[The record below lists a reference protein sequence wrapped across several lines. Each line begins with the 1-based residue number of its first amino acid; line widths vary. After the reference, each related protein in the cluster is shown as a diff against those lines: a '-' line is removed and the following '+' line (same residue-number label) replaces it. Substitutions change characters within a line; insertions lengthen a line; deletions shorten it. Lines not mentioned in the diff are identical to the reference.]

1 MNKKIITLLMMMS
14 TGIASAEYTVVIPL
28 PQEGFSDRIEGP
40 TQTVR
45 DLKVTPSVINRGNS
59 ALLNWNYNDLEEISI
74 QGQPIY
80 ISSNKSGAFL
90 LSPNITT
97 TYTVI
102 IKHGGETTTQQITI
116 SVNQPPPTADF
127 SASSLK
133 IGKGDTVNLI
143 WNTENVEFVEI
154 VGLLS
159 KTDYTNTSYSITP
172 TQTTTYTLIA
182 YGYDGQPNIT
192 KTVTIEVES
201 TAVINSFTVDK
212 TKVSVGD
219 IANFNWNVSD
229 SMIVK
234 LNGGTESAVGSRAV
248 PFSTA
253 GNFNY
258 KLEVTS
264 FNGLVISQETA
275 VDVYTIPSLDAFYA
289 NNICCGLTVS
299 PNTQLDFTWTDD
311 GVSTYVINGAPKT
324 GGTMTIMSNAT
335 SGTTNFIMVATNPA
349 GRSVTK
355 GIAVSVLLPAP
366 VIATLTAPNTVFR
379 NAAFTLSFTATGAT
393 NYTIKSSGGS
403 SSGISGTID
412 MGTSTSRNI
421 TPTSTGNYTYTI
433 TAKNAAGTTVTKTID
448 VAVVADPTVSSFTT
462 SASSVG
468 PNDTFTL
475 SWNVSNAEIVSID
488 RSVGVVSGTSKV
500 VTAPATNGSYIYTL
514 TNAKTLNG
522 ITRSATRTVTVTVA
536 APPVITSF
544 TGPATG
550 KQYMPF
556 SVYWSGTNTV
566 DYKLT
571 GSVTGS
577 GVSTAV
583 TTGGEGVITPQVQGV
598 IVYTLTAT
606 SIGGVKATQ
615 TITVT
620 IGPPP
625 V

>member
-1 MNKKIITLLMMMS
+1 MDRKIIALLMMMS
-14 TGIASAEYTVVIPL
+14 TGIASAEYTVMIPL
-28 PQEGFSDRIEGP
+28 PQEGFADRTEGP
-40 TQTVR
+40 TQIVR
-45 DLKVTPSVINRGNS
+45 DLKVTPNIINRGSS

-80 ISSNKSGAFL
+80 TSSNKSGAFL

-143 WNTENVEFVEI
+143 WNTENVEFIEI

-172 TQTTTYTLIA
+172 TQTATYTLIA
-182 YGYDGQPNIT
+182 YGYAGQPNIT

-212 TKVSVGD
+212 TKFSVGD
-219 IANFNWNVSD
+219 IANFNWDVSD
-229 SMIVK
+229 STIVK

-248 PFSTA
+248 PFATA

-264 FNGLVISQETA
+264 FNGLVISEERT

-289 NNICCGLTVS
+289 NNICCGLTVA
-299 PNTQLDFTWTDD
+299 PNTQLDFTWIDD

-324 GGTMTIMSNAT
+324 GGAMTIMSNAT
-335 SGTTNFIMVATNPA
+335 ASTTNYIMVATNPA

-366 VIATLTAPNTVFR
+366 VIVTLTAPNTVFR

-412 MGTSTSRNI
+412 MGTNTSRNI

-433 TAKNAAGTTVTKTID
+433 TAKNASGTTVTRTID

-462 SASSVG
+462 SATGVG
-468 PNDTFTL
+468 PSSTFTL
-475 SWNVSNAEIVSID
+475 SWSVSNAEIVSID
-488 RSVGVVSGTSKV
+488 RSVGIVSGSSTV
-500 VTAPATNGSYIYTL
+500 VTAPSTSGSYVYTI

-522 ITRSATRTVTVTVA
+522 VTRSATRTVTITVA
-536 APPVITSF
+536 VMPVITSF
-544 TGPATG
+544 TGPATK
-550 KQYMPF
+550 KQFVPMTL
-556 SVYWSGTNTV
+556 SWSGTNAVYFTLAGSGANAIPN
-566 DYKLT
+566 YMGEATIAPQLT
-571 GSVTGS
+571 GLQT
-577 GVSTAV
+577 
-583 TTGGEGVITPQVQGV
+583 
-598 IVYTLTAT
+598 YTLTAYST
-606 SIGGVKATQ
+606 ESLSVIATR
-615 TITVT
+615 TITVNVV
-620 IGPPP
+620 P
-625 V
+625 

>member
-28 PQEGFSDRIEGP
+28 PQEEFADIIDGP

-45 DLKVTPSVINRGNS
+45 DLKVTPNVINRGNS
-59 ALLNWNYNDLEEISI
+59 SLLNWNYNDLEEISI
-74 QGQPIY
+74 QGYSIY
-80 ISSNKSGAFL
+80 TSSNKSGAFL
-90 LSPNITT
+90 LSPNVTT

-143 WNTENVEFVEI
+143 WNTENVEFIEI

-172 TQTTTYTLIA
+172 TQTATYTLIA
-182 YGYDGQPNIT
+182 YGYAGQPNIT

-219 IANFNWNVSD
+219 IANFNWDVSD
-229 SMIVK
+229 STIVK
-234 LNGGTESAVGSRAV
+234 LNGGNESAVGSRAV
-248 PFSTA
+248 PFGTA

-264 FNGLVISQETA
+264 FNGLVINQERT
-275 VDVYTIPSLDAFYA
+275 VDVYNIPSLDAFYA
-289 NNICCGLTVS
+289 NSICCGLTVS
-299 PNTQLDFTWTDD
+299 PNTQLDFTWVDD

-324 GGTMTIMSNAT
+324 GGAMTIMSNAT

-366 VIATLTAPNTVFR
+366 VIVTLTAPNTVFR
-379 NAAFTLSFTATGAT
+379 NTAFTLSFTATGST

-403 SSGISGTID
+403 GSGISSTID

-421 TPTSTGNYTYTI
+421 TPTSTGDYTYTI
-433 TAKNAAGTTVTKTID
+433 TAKNAAGTTVTKKID
-448 VAVVADPTVSSFTT
+448 VAVVADPTISSFTT
-462 SASSVG
+462 SASAVG
-468 PNDTFTL
+468 PNNTFTL
-475 SWNVSNAEIVSID
+475 SWNISNAEIVSID
-488 RSVGVVSGTSKV
+488 RSVGVVSGSSTV
-500 VTAPATNGSYIYTL
+500 VTAPATNGSYVYTL

-522 ITRSATRTVTVTVA
+522 VTRSATRTVTITVA

-544 TGPATG
+544 TGPTTG
-550 KQYMPF
+550 QQYVPF
-556 SVYWSGTNTV
+556 IVYWSGTNTV

-606 SIGGVKATQ
+606 SLSGVKATQ
-615 TITVT
+615 TIAVN

-625 V
+625 I